1 MTSIHIST
9 LPAVILMPNRIIKES
24 ICTNEQIDQ
33 LSPFE
38 ETFFYRLIV
47 NADDYGRMDG
57 RPSILR
63 ARLFPLKSLRDDQI
77 EKALCTLSTVE
88 LVRRYNVHGKPFVSL
103 TGWERNQS
111 IRAKKSKYPSPEEA
125 DDCNAARTSEITC
138 MQMHADV
145 PVIQSNPNPNPNQNP
160 EAETRPREAASAA
173 FNTLEAYA
181 SSNLTVL
188 SPRNMEE
195 LVSFKA
201 DMPEEL
207 IRHAIDEAC
216 ANGKRTWA
224 YVRSILS
231 RYLQKGIKSVG
242 DAVADKESF
251 QQQRQQKAPASN
263 PALNY
268 EQRTETNYSSTF
280 IDLLGE
286 YGGESK

>member
-1 MTSIHIST
+1 M
-9 LPAVILMPNRIIKES
+9 ILMPNRIIKET

-88 LVRRYNVHGKPFVSL
+88 LVRLYNVHGKPFVSL

-125 DDCNAARTSEITC
+125 DNCNAAHTSEITC
-138 MQMHADV
+138 MQMHADERKCSRN
-145 PVIQSNPNPNPNQNP
+145 PIQSESNPNPNP
-160 EAETRPREAASAA
+160 EAETRPREAAAAA
-173 FNTLEAYA
+173 FDTLEAYA
-181 SSNLTVL
+181 SGNLTVL

-201 DMPEEL
+201 DMSEEL

-231 RYLQKGIKSVG
+231 RYLQNGIKSVG

-251 QQQRQQKAPASN
+251 QQQRQQKTPASN

-268 EQRTETNYSSTF
+268 QQRTETNYNSTF